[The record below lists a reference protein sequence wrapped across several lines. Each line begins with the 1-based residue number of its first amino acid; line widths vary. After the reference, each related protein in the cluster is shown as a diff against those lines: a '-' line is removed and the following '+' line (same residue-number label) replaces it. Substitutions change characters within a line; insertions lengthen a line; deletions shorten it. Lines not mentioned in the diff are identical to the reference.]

1 MKFDHKDII
10 NCLIIN
16 GLILLLI
23 IFNIIGSDISFRL
36 VLGLTFKEIYAY
48 GYDICFALI
57 IVSILWLI
65 NSYCI
70 KKYLLIIFSFL
81 YQALSFYLLMKIQ
94 NDIFLILLVND
105 IGNFIFQIGL
115 FIFIFVITVVCL
127 VLVDKRFKQIKL
139 PIIFSLMAI
148 VSLVGGIFGYN
159 TIKKYVQLDYELT
172 KQNRHPGYVE
182 KYRHSLD
189 DYEVIE
195 KLGLFR
201 YEETLIENYQ
211 FSLNAHKISDE
222 AINEAEKFLNS
233 YLNNDNDNEYT
244 GIFANKNLI
253 MILCES
259 LDDSIVNEELMPN
272 LYKMMNNSWYF
283 ADYYAPLLKYHTSDS
298 EFISQTGMLPSQ
310 RYGSTYMN
318 FANNSYPYSLGNLF
332 KDIGYNTNAYHS
344 FYEYFYNR
352 DVMYDSL
359 GIDNFYGARELELK
373 VDKNDLNGLNGF
385 YEDEKLLE
393 KMFDTTNINEPF
405 YNLVLSLSGHSSY
418 RSTRPDIQEKL
429 AILNNMDEYKDYP
442 QEAKCYIASQML
454 LDDAIGYLVNRLDEL
469 GILDDTVICL
479 FSDHYPYGMADKKSL
494 DLIVDNSTPY
504 SASQV
509 FSLIY
514 NSEMEPKVIEDT
526 TSTFDLYPTLAN
538 LFGLDISKA
547 YTIGHDIFSDSSRF
561 VLFGNGDVLN
571 DEYYYSASSDLIYKR
586 NMEVAGSYDDEF
598 NQALNDVENILNHA
612 QDVLRA
618 DLYNQ

>member
-1 MKFDHKDII
+1 MRINKEDII
-10 NCLIIN
+10 NSSLI
-16 GLILLLI
+16 
-23 IFNIIGSDISFRL
+23 NIILFLLVCLNVVGSDISFRL
-36 VLGLTFKEIYAY
+36 VLDLNLKEIYAY
-48 GYDICFALI
+48 GYDICFGLIITSIVWLVNSYRLKKYLI
-57 IVSILWLI
+57 IV
-65 NSYCI
+65 
-70 KKYLLIIFSFL
+70 FSFL
-81 YQALSFYLLMKIQ
+81 YQALSFYLLMKVQ

-105 IGNFIFQIGL
+105 FGNFIFQIGL
-115 FIFIFVITVVCL
+115 FILIFAFTIVCL
-127 VLVDKRFKQIKL
+127 ILLDKRFKQIKL

-148 VSLVGGIFGYN
+148 ISLVGGIFGYSA
-159 TIKKYVQLDYELT
+159 IKNYVKQDYEFT
-172 KQNRHPGYVE
+172 KLNRHPGYVE

-201 YEETLIENYQ
+201 YEQTLIENYQ

-222 AINEAEKFLNS
+222 AANEAQKFLDA
-233 YLNNDNDNEYT
+233 YVNNDNKNEYS

-259 LDDSIVNEELMPN
+259 LDDSIVNEDLMPN
-272 LYKMMNNSWYF
+272 LYKLKNDSWYF
-283 ADYYAPLLKYHTSDS
+283 ADHYAPLLKYHTSDS

-310 RYGSTYMN
+310 KYGSTYMN
-318 FANNSYPYSLGNLF
+318 FADNSYPYSLGNLF
-332 KDIGYNTNAYHS
+332 KDNGYNTNAYHS

-352 DVMYDSL
+352 DVMYDAL

-393 KMFDTTNINEPF
+393 KMFATTNIDEPF

-418 RSTRPDIQEKL
+418 RATRPDIQEKL
-429 AILNNMDEYKDYP
+429 AILNNMDEYKNYP

-454 LDDAIGYLVNRLDEL
+454 FDDAIGYLVDKLDEL

-479 FSDHYPYGMADKKSL
+479 FSDHYPYGMADKNAMNK
-494 DLIVDNSTPY
+494 IVDNSTPY
-504 SASQV
+504 SASRV

-514 NSEMEPKVIEDT
+514 NSEVSPKIIDKT

-547 YTIGHDIFSDSSRF
+547 YTVGHDIFSDENNF

-571 DEYYYSASSDLIYKR
+571 DEYYYSASNDLIYDR
-586 NMEVAGSYDDEF
+586 NMKITGSYDDDF
-598 NQALNDVENILNHA
+598 NQAMNDAANILEHA

-618 DLYNQ
+618 DLYNK